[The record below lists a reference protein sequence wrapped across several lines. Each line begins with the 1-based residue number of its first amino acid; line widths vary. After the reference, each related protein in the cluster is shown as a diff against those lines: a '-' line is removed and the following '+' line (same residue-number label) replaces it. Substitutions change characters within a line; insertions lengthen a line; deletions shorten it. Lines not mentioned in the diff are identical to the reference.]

1 MQKSLVKNSLYN
13 ILYTTINILFPLI
26 TSIYSARI
34 LLASGVGTVAYSQ
47 NIASY
52 FVTFAALGLPS
63 YGVREIAKIRE
74 NAVERDRL
82 FTELILLNF
91 ISTTFAVILYTM
103 LMRHFAHQIDIQ
115 LYIASGAVV
124 FFNYLNI
131 DWLYRGIEEYG
142 YITSRSLIVKIL
154 SFIALLLFVKD
165 QQDYIVYAWINSFAT
180 GSNYLFNVLYARK
193 FVSLRFSKINL
204 SKHVSPLLAIAL
216 TIFLGSIYSKVDIT
230 MLGMLASKEA
240 VGYYSN
246 SQKIITMVI
255 TVCNAITGA
264 LLPRLS
270 YYYANDRAAFYA
282 LLKKGFDILC
292 LMALP
297 LAVGL
302 FLVAE
307 QVVLLFYGESFAPA
321 VTTTRLLC
329 PVIIIKG
336 FGDLFCYQLAYST
349 KNEKIIVP
357 ASGCAA
363 GMNIIANAALIPVL
377 QQNGAVIAS
386 LISEFL
392 TNSIQFVY
400 IKKKIKLQ
408 LNLRSLI
415 ICAVAAFLMA
425 ITVVGI
431 ISLQLPVVTAVILE
445 VTCGAV
451 VYAAANILMKNP
463 LLIEVLCWLKN
474 KIRKRI

>member
-1 MQKSLVKNSLYN
+1 MQKSLVKNSIYN

-63 YGVREIAKIRE
+63 YGVREFAKIRE

-91 ISTTFAVILYTM
+91 ISTTLAVILYTV
-103 LMRHFAHQIDIQ
+103 LLRHCAHRIDMQ

-142 YITSRSLIVKIL
+142 YITSRSFIIKIL
-154 SFIALLLFVKD
+154 SFVALVLFVKD
-165 QQDYIVYAWINSFAT
+165 QQDYIRYAWINSFAT

-204 SKHVSPLLAIAL
+204 SKHISPLLAIAL
-216 TIFLGSIYSKVDIT
+216 IIFLGSIYSKVDIT
-230 MLGMLASKEA
+230 MLGMLASSEA
-240 VGYYSN
+240 VGYYSQ
-246 SQKIITMVI
+246 SQKIITMVL
-255 TVCNAITGA
+255 TVSNAVTGA

-270 YYYANDRAAFYA
+270 YYYGNDRTAFYA

-292 LMALP
+292 LTTLP
-297 LAVGL
+297 LVVGL

-321 VTTTRLLC
+321 VMTIRLLC
-329 PVIIIKG
+329 PIILIKG

-349 KNEKIIVP
+349 KNEKIIIP

-363 GMNIIANAALIPVL
+363 GMNVLANAALIPVL
-377 QQNGAVIAS
+377 MQNGAVIAS

-392 TNSIQFVY
+392 TNAIQFVY
-400 IKKKIKLQ
+400 IKRKVKFQ
-408 LNLRSLI
+408 LNWRSLL
-415 ICAVAAFLMA
+415 ICSAAVLLMA
-425 ITVVGI
+425 IAVVGI
-431 ISLQLPVVTAVILE
+431 MSLHLHVVAAIILE
-445 VTCGAV
+445 VTCGAM

-463 LLIEVLCWLKN
+463 LLMEVLCWIKN
-474 KIRKRI
+474 KIKNRT